1 MHEAKNGMAQAI
13 REAKVSK
20 NHYPLVV
27 AKAQWSKDRVYK
39 YRDYLKKL
47 KEFYQ
52 RTLVA
57 KNWEELYKER
67 PHSNAEEKEFHE
79 HFINELPFYFSMVNK
94 HPLFVVNY
102 NKGQIESV
110 ERFCMTDRN
119 IPYVAEDIRIP
130 IFIAR
135 TTNGDDYSGLRAH
148 NGDYL
153 NYIKQYMEEME
164 VRILEQ
170 EEFYSAT
177 DSFFNFDTRL
187 TKERPTKSED
197 DLRKTNL
204 ESTLDGIKDLAKD
217 FSRIDQKDK
226 LSSSRELFA
235 YEFKRSEERHR
246 VIRTSKRYSETR
258 RH

>member
-1 MHEAKNGMAQAI
+1 
-13 REAKVSK
+13 
-20 NHYPLVV
+20 
-27 AKAQWSKDRVYK
+27 
-39 YRDYLKKL
+39 
-47 KEFYQ
+47 
-52 RTLVA
+52 
-57 KNWEELYKER
+57 
-67 PHSNAEEKEFHE
+67 
-79 HFINELPFYFSMVNK
+79 
-94 HPLFVVNY
+94 
-102 NKGQIESV
+102 
-110 ERFCMTDRN
+110 MTDRN

-135 TTNGDDYSGLRAH
+135 TTNGDDYGGLRAH

-153 NYIKQYMEEME
+153 NHIKT
-164 VRILEQ
+164 ILEE
-170 EEFYSAT
+170 EEFSTT
-177 DSFFNFDTRL
+177 DFFFNFDTRL